1 MNHAVKFVD
10 VENMARWIQREGGE
24 NIITGMV
31 DYLEADYREWE
42 RFDKIPRVASHT
54 PFGVIELMPTSNG
67 KEYSFKYVNGHPS
80 NPARGFQTVTAFG
93 VLAHVDNGYPI
104 LLSEMTL
111 LTALRTAATSASTSS
126 RPGSSTSTPVSTAS
140 PAARANSMFGAAP
153 TATRTA
159 SAPAASAARMMVPA
173 FPGSWAWVSAD

>member
-10 VENMARWIQREGGE
+10 VENMARWIQREGVE

-93 VLAHVDNGYPI
+93 VLADVDNG
-104 LLSEMTL
+104 
-111 LTALRTAATSASTSS
+111 
-126 RPGSSTSTPVSTAS
+126 
-140 PAARANSMFGAAP
+140 
-153 TATRTA
+153 
-159 SAPAASAARMMVPA
+159 
-173 FPGSWAWVSAD
+173 